1 MKVPW
6 RRCRGP
12 ADTLAL
18 YFRDLF
24 SCDDAS
30 SFELWTKNSF
40 VDERHHYEMRTYTHS
55 QDSYFTVPPRA
66 HPSAGSP
73 SGSVRL
79 SRSNFTYKVEGTPTS

>member
-40 VDERHHYEMRTYTHS
+40 VDDLLLHI
-55 QDSYFTVPPRA
+55 
-66 HPSAGSP
+66 
-73 SGSVRL
+73 SV
-79 SRSNFTYKVEGTPTS
+79 FFEPVEFCGNRVEFSLPGVGPLLE